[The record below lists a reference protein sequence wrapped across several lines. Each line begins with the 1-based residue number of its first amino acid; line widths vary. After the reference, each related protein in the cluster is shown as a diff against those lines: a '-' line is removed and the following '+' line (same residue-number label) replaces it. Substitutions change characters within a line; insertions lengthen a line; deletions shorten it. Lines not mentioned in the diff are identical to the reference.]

1 MNIPG
6 ERFSI
11 EDLLASDDE
20 DHDLPPAPPLE
31 NFIKDIIE
39 QPTTSAPTAPV
50 APSLSNKT
58 GFPEHR
64 KRIPKNASRFRQ
76 QREQTQQ
83 PQQPQQKTERQQI
96 SDDNEARLARMK
108 PEEIEEERRELLE
121 KYSPGLIETLLKRA
135 RVEDPGFEIKRKGR
149 TEVTRDVVKEEE
161 ENVVEEE
168 TLGKEEEPRKVVGI
182 RPDPIPKPYKRPTVT
197 EDDAN
202 ETYRDP
208 TYDPDDAA
216 PPVYDPALF
225 PPKGSYHFP
234 RAPQADTETLDPTSP
249 DFLQSLHTKYFPDL
263 PSDPS
268 KLAWM
273 APPSEN
279 EDLTYHPSQNEL
291 VPSAL
296 RFDFKGEL
304 LPPRKARELPG
315 HLGLHH
321 HADAPNAAGY
331 TIPEL
336 ARLARSTFP
345 TQRCVAMQTLG
356 RVMFKLGTGVYKNSE
371 IENGLWRC
379 IEEGRVL
386 AGLEEAVNM
395 KGGHLSVKAHATDAL
410 WLWQKGGGKRMKAE

>member
-1 MNIPG
+1 MEIPG

-20 DHDLPPAPPLE
+20 DYDLPPAAPTTS
-31 NFIKDIIE
+31 FVKDIIE
-39 QPTTSAPTAPV
+39 QETTSAPSAPV
-50 APSLSNKT
+50 APFSPSMT
-58 GFPEHR
+58 GFPAHK

-76 QREQTQQ
+76 QRQQ
-83 PQQPQQKTERQQI
+83 PQEPQQKTEKQQI
-96 SDDNEARLARMK
+96 SEDNEARLARMK
-108 PEEIEEERRELLE
+108 PEEIEEEQRELLE
-121 KYSPGLIETLLKRA
+121 KLSPGLIETLLKRA
-135 RVEDPGFEIKRKGR
+135 RVEEPGHEIKRKDR
-149 TEVTRDVVKEEE
+149 TEVKKDVAKEQKDVVQGKASGNEE
-161 ENVVEEE
+161 
-168 TLGKEEEPRKVVGI
+168 LRRAAGS
-182 RPDPIPKPYKRPTVT
+182 RPDPIPKPYRRPSVA
-197 EDDAN
+197 E
-202 ETYRDP
+202 EKGEISKTYRDP

-216 PPVYDPALF
+216 PTIYDPALF
-225 PPKGSYHFP
+225 PATGSYHFP
-234 RAPQADTETLDPTSP
+234 RAPQADTETLDPSSP

-273 APPSEN
+273 NPPSQS
-279 EDLTYHPSQNEL
+279 EDLTYHPSENEL

-321 HADAPNAAGY
+321 HAEAPNAAGY

-336 ARLARSTFP
+336 SRLARSTFP
-345 TQRCVAMQTLG
+345 TQRCMAMQTLG
-356 RVMFKLGTGVYKNSE
+356 RIMFKLGTGVYQNSE

-386 AGLEEAVNM
+386 EGLEEAANM

>member
-20 DHDLPPAPPLE
+20 EHDDLPSAPPLTT
-31 NFIKDIIE
+31 FVKDIVE
-39 QPTTSAPTAPV
+39 QPVTSTPRVPV
-50 APSLSNKT
+50 APSLSNIT
-58 GFPEHR
+58 GFPAHK

-76 QREQTQQ
+76 QRAQ
-83 PQQPQQKTERQQI
+83 PQQPQQKTDKQQI
-96 SDDNEARLARMK
+96 SDDNESRLARMK

-121 KYSPGLIETLLKRA
+121 KLSPGLIETLLKRA
-135 RVEDPGFEIKRKGR
+135 RVEEPGFEVKRKDR
-149 TEVTRDVVKEEE
+149 SEA
-161 ENVVEEE
+161 VVEEE
-168 TLGKEEEPRKVVGI
+168 MEVKKKEKEVAEKPVVGA
-182 RPDPIPKPYKRPTVT
+182 RPDPIPKPYKQPTVT

-202 ETYRDP
+202 EAYRDP

-216 PPVYDPALF
+216 PTIYDPALF
-225 PPKGSYHFP
+225 PTTGSYHFP

-273 APPSEN
+273 APPSEREN
-279 EDLTYHPSQNEL
+279 LTYHPSQNEL

-304 LPPRKARELPG
+304 LPPRKAREIPG

-321 HADAPNAAGY
+321 HADAPSAAGY

-345 TQRCVAMQTLG
+345 TQRCMAMQTLG
-356 RVMFKLGTGVYKNSE
+356 RVMYKLGTGVYMNSE

-386 AGLEEAVNM
+386 EGLEEAANM

>member
-20 DHDLPPAPPLE
+20 DHGSPPAPPITA
-31 NFIKDIIE
+31 FVKDIIE
-39 QPTTSAPTAPV
+39 QSTTGAPTTPI
-50 APSLSNKT
+50 APSFSSVT
-58 GFPEHR
+58 GFPAHK
-64 KRIPKNASRFRQ
+64 KRIPKNPSRFRQ
-76 QREQTQQ
+76 QHQQ
-83 PQQPQQKTERQQI
+83 SQPPRQKTEKEQI
-96 SDDNEARLARMK
+96 SEENEARLARMK
-108 PEEIEEERRELLE
+108 PEEIEEGRKELLE
-121 KYSPGLIETLLKRA
+121 KLSPGLIETLLKRA
-135 RVEDPGFEIKRKGR
+135 RVEEPGHEIKRKDR
-149 TEVTRDVVKEEE
+149 TGVKKGVVKDQAFGNEQ
-161 ENVVEEE
+161 
-168 TLGKEEEPRKVVGI
+168 LRKSVGA
-182 RPDPIPKPYKRPTVT
+182 RPDPIPMPYRRPTVA
-197 EDDAN
+197 EEEGEAS
-202 ETYRDP
+202 ETYQDL

-216 PPVYDPALF
+216 PPIYDPALF
-225 PPKGSYHFP
+225 PPQGSYHFP
-234 RAPQADTETLDPTSP
+234 RAPQADTEALDPASP
-249 DFLQSLHTKYFPDL
+249 DFLQSLHTKYFPNL

-273 APPSEN
+273 NQPSER
-279 EDLTYHPSQNEL
+279 EDLTYHPSENEL
-291 VPSAL
+291 LPSAL

-321 HADAPNAAGY
+321 HANAPNAAGY

-356 RVMFKLGTGVYKNSE
+356 RIIYKLGTGVYQNSE

-386 AGLEEAVNM
+386 EGLEEAANM